1 MVTTKVFSDFKQL
14 YLLQKIAEESK
25 YEVGVSNKDG
35 SIRVDAKSFI
45 GLMALDFTKP
55 VRIISEDEKVHEK
68 VRRI

>member
-25 YEVGVSNKDG
+25 YGVGVSNKDG

-45 GLMALDFTKP
+45 GLMALDFTNP

-68 VRRI
+68 IRRI